1 MTKEELIELYIKL
14 QNYVVHLDCDE
25 IMTEN
30 VIRLVQDD
38 IAHALD
44 VIYDIDISVSKLTRT
59 VIVKDNHDKETK

>member
-14 QNYVVHLDCDE
+14 QNYVVHLDSDE

-38 IAHALD
+38 IANALD

-59 VIVKDNHDKETK
+59 VIVKDNHDQETE

>member
-14 QNYVVHLDCDE
+14 QNYVVHLDSDE

-44 VIYDIDISVSKLTRT
+44 IIYDIDISVSKLTRV
-59 VIVKDNHDKETK
+59 VIVKDNNDKDQD